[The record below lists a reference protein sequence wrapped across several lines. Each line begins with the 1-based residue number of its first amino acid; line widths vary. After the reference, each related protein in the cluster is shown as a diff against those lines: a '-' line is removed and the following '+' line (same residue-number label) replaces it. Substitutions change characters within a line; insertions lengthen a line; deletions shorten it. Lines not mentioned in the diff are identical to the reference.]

1 VPAFAVIPSPPR
13 PFEAFVE
20 MREMLVMRMQRLH
33 GLAAYRGVHIREEPK
48 LAEGRELLGSLI
60 DKMDAC
66 IKNKT
71 DWRKLDAID
80 IFSPTSL
87 DPQSSPFRSHFSKLV
102 SGLWNRLISWGKSR
116 PLITSSA
123 W

>member
-1 VPAFAVIPSPPR
+1 VCFLAWVPSRTAEGVHARAVAPPR

-71 DWRKLDAID
+71 ARVTKLK
-80 IFSPTSL
+80 T
-87 DPQSSPFRSHFSKLV
+87 
-102 SGLWNRLISWGKSR
+102 
-116 PLITSSA
+116 
-123 W
+123 